1 MCAVIQMH
9 LLEASR
15 EGIVP
20 HADYDIFKDR
30 DNHNNNNKNNNNS
43 NDRYNGKDGGNSI
56 NNTTSG
62 QRYSYLESF
71 QRQNNIKGSPIVVNN
86 TVPFNSIPER
96 SPHLN
101 DKVRTHGH
109 LILSYFRSFFFLTK
123 TLTTLL

>member
-1 MCAVIQMH
+1 MH

-30 DNHNNNNKNNNNS
+30 DNHNNSNNNNS
-43 NDRYNGKDGGNSI
+43 NDRYNGKDGGNII
-56 NNTTSG
+56 NNTASG

-86 TVPFNSIPER
+86 TVPFNSLPER

-101 DKVRTHGH
+101 DKVRTHGP
-109 LILSYFRSFFFLTK
+109 LILSFSIPSFFFFLTK
-123 TLTTLL
+123 IFTTLLQ